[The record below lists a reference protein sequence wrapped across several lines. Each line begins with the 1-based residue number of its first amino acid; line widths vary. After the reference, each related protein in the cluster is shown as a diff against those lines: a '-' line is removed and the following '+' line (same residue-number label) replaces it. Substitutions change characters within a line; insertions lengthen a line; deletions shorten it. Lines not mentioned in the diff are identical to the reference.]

1 MHPFGSSH
9 ATTLDR
15 SHTSTA
21 SASKRA
27 YSIAA
32 AHCEQCQSLCSV
44 YSLSSQYNE
53 YNVYIRRGA
62 YTLERLSTTQS
73 MYTSAALLLTTP
85 HTAFTSHAT
94 QRNAST
100 LTRTVLFTALLSC
113 THSHCIPL
121 HPYPGLPLSSLPLS
135 SSPFLHSLVSF
146 PLSPSLTGR
155 SVLSVVIRTW
165 WASGGE
171 SGLVGP
177 ASLPHLSTVSVSVA
191 ASAQS
196 ACEELQ

>member
-113 THSHCIPL
+113 NPLALHSS
-121 HPYPGLPLSSLPLS
+121 SSLS
-135 SSPFLHSLVSF
+135 WTASL
-146 PLSPSLTGR
+146 LSPSLFLSIPPLTCVLPPVSFTDR
-155 SVLSVVIRTW
+155 S
-165 WASGGE
+165 
-171 SGLVGP
+171 
-177 ASLPHLSTVSVSVA
+177 
-191 ASAQS
+191 
-196 ACEELQ
+196 